1 MRHSPWR
8 PFVQGIVV
16 LAIAMVAGGFF
27 LQRRLAR
34 SLESLLKAENLRAA
48 WLVARLVDGRTETR
62 MTAAEAAKL
71 ADARVTVIELDGKVL
86 ADSAADPAGMDKH
99 ADRTEVRAALADGEG
114 HAIRRSGTVQTE
126 MLYTAVRVDGAGKG
140 PPVFVRLAR
149 EMKHVRDLTT
159 SFRDLLWTGLVLLVL
174 LGVLVC
180 YFFIELRIAREADL
194 LRESREKD
202 V

>member
-8 PFVQGIVV
+8 PFVQGIIV
-16 LAIAMVAGGFF
+16 LTVAMVAGGFF
-27 LQRRLAR
+27 LQQRLAR
-34 SLESLLKAENLRAA
+34 SLESLLKLENLRAA
-48 WLVARLVDGRTETR
+48 RLVASLVDGRGEGR
-62 MTAAEAAKL
+62 MTAAKAAEL
-71 ADARVTVIELDGKVL
+71 ADARVTVISLDGKVL

-99 ADRTEVRAALADGEG
+99 ADRTEIRTALAEGEG
-114 HAIRRSGTVQTE
+114 HAIRRSGTLQTE
-126 MLYTAVRVDGAGKG
+126 MLYTAVRVGEAGN
-140 PPVFVRLAR
+140 PQPVFVRLAR

-180 YFFIELRIAREADL
+180 YLFIELRIAREADL
-194 LRESREKD
+194 LRASGEKD